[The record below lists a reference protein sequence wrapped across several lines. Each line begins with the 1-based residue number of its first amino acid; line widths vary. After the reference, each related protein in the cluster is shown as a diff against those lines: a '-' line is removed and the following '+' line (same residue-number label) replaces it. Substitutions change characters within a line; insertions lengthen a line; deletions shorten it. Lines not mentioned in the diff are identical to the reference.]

1 MGGYNFMLN
10 RRKFIQQSSAALA
23 GLGLIGVP
31 ITAYPKDRYTKVTI
45 LHTNDVH
52 SRIEPFPPGGKR
64 AGLGGFARRAALL
77 KQIRQQEEHVL
88 LLDAGDM
95 IQGTAYFNLF
105 QGDLEI
111 KLMNELG
118 YDAVTIGNH
127 DFDAGMDGLENMINK
142 ANFPFI
148 SSNYNF
154 SNTLVHNKV
163 YPHHIFKRGD
173 VTIGVFGLGI
183 ELDGLVPPDKH
194 GETQYNQ
201 PINVAANTANL
212 LKNERACDLV
222 ICLSHLGIEY
232 DFQKPSDSVLAQSV
246 NNIDLIIGGHTHT
259 LLDQPKT
266 FANPAGQRVLVN
278 QVGWA
283 GTHVGLIEY
292 FFEKKSGKK
301 TVQPHTVIPT

>member
-1 MGGYNFMLN
+1 MLN
-10 RRKFIQQSSAALA
+10 RRRFIQQGSAALA
-23 GLGLIGVP
+23 GLGLVGVP
-31 ITAYPKDRYTKVTI
+31 ITAYPKDRFTKVTI

-77 KQIRQQEEHVL
+77 KQIRQQEEHVV

-105 QGDLEI
+105 NGDLEI
-111 KLMNELG
+111 KLMNELK

-127 DFDAGMDGLENMINK
+127 DFDAGMSGLNNMIDS
-142 ANFPFI
+142 ASFPFL

-154 SNTLVHNKV
+154 SNTIVNGKV
-163 YPHHIFKRGD
+163 YPHTILKRGD
-173 VTIGVFGLGI
+173 VRIGVFGVGI
-183 ELDGLVPPDKH
+183 ELDGLVPPDKYN
-194 GETQYNQ
+194 ETQYEN
-201 PINVAANTANL
+201 PINAAADTAYL
-212 LKNERACDLV
+212 LKNEQACDLV
-222 ICLSHLGIEY
+222 ICLSHLGIAY

-259 LLDQPKT
+259 LLDKPRELS
-266 FANPAGQRVLVN
+266 NPAGQRVLVN